1 MKLEWSRLAIEDRDK
16 IFDFIEQDD
25 PRAAVSVDERIK
37 EQTEMLIRFPECG
50 RTGRVEGTR
59 ELVISRTPYIVAYRV
74 LDETIRILRLLHGAQ
89 LWPDDI
95 H

>member
-1 MKLEWSRLAIEDRDK
+1 MKLEWSRLALEDRDK
-16 IFDFIEQDD
+16 IFDFIEQDN

-50 RTGRVEGTR
+50 RAGRVEGTR
-59 ELVISRTPYIVAYRV
+59 ELVISRTPYIVAYHV

-95 H
+95 

>member
-1 MKLEWSRLAIEDRDK
+1 MKLEWSRLALEDRDK
-16 IFDFIEQDD
+16 IFDFIEQDN

-50 RTGRVEGTR
+50 RAGRVEGTR
-59 ELVISRTPYIVAYRV
+59 ELVISRTPCIVAYHV

-95 H
+95 

>member
-25 PRAAVSVDERIK
+25 PRAAVSVDE
-37 EQTEMLIRFPECG
+37 
-50 RTGRVEGTR
+50 
-59 ELVISRTPYIVAYRV
+59 
-74 LDETIRILRLLHGAQ
+74 TIRILRLLHGAQ

-95 H
+95 